1 MVYYILLVIFCFCL
15 TILKKMLIGLIIFG
29 MRAFVKIFPMVK
41 KFVYNEMVLGL
52 GTVIARLQAV
62 AIHG

>member
-1 MVYYILLVIFCFCL
+1 
-15 TILKKMLIGLIIFG
+15 